1 MTAQETRQ
9 TVARRV
15 EVPPSDRGFGRGLI
29 ADVAEIGIRFLQE
42 TRLSHVLAA
51 VARRASL
58 DRAVLATL
66 DVPVPDLPPAL
77 IGLRIGHLSDLHLG
91 THFRPERARPAL
103 ALLQSAAPDL
113 IAMTGDLVDYRRR
126 DVVPAAQLMAGL
138 AAPLGVYGVF
148 GNHDHRPGGKRLLAA
163 LAEHAPQVRMLVNS
177 ACRVRLPGGELW
189 VAGLDS
195 LYLGLADPEA
205 AFAAVPPEAPCLF
218 LTHEP
223 DAADYLP
230 RRVTLSLA
238 GHAHGGQIRLG
249 GRPLILPPLGRQYH
263 SGLNQSASGPI
274 YTSRGIGWTGL
285 PLRFGCPPEVAVLR
299 LVPAAEV

>member
-1 MTAQETRQ
+1 MTAQETEQ
-9 TVARRV
+9 TATRPV

-29 ADVAEIGIRFLQE
+29 ARVANIGIQFLLW
-42 TRLSHVLAA
+42 TRLSRVLAA
-51 VARRASL
+51 AASRAGL
-58 DRAVLATL
+58 ARAVLVTL
-66 DVPVPDLPPAL
+66 DVPIPDLPAPLA
-77 IGLRIGHLSDLHLG
+77 GLRIGHLSDLHLG
-91 THFRPERARPAL
+91 SHFRAEQARPAL
-103 ALLQSAAPDL
+103 ALLQAAAPDL

-177 ACRVRLPGGELW
+177 ACRVPLAGGELW

-195 LYLGLADPEA
+195 LFQGLADPEA
-205 AFAAVPPEAPCLF
+205 ALAAVPPGAPCLF

-274 YTSRGIGWTGL
+274 YTSRGVGWTGL

-299 LVPAAEV
+299 LVPTAEG